1 MLKSEVTEE
10 ENTSKVEARLTV
22 ERIEDGVAYCDVE
35 LKVKEQAVNLQA
47 YVTALQ
53 GITYKD
59 WIKLK
64 MAVDRGFQKSIG
76 EFERTLELTDTDT
89 VSKLIRSQFE

>member
-1 MLKSEVTEE
+1 MNKEE
-10 ENTSKVEARLTV
+10 DYT
-22 ERIEDGVAYCDVE
+22 I
-35 LKVKEQAVNLQA
+35 QH
-47 YVTALQ
+47 YVTALK
-53 GITYKD
+53 GISYKD

-64 MAVDRGFQKSIG
+64 TAIDRGFQKCIG